1 MWGVFGL
8 VAVPRGLASAVFALI
23 AVETL
28 EVDDGPHAALSI
40 VTLTV
45 ALSVLA
51 HGISAAPLAEMYGR
65 WVGTERPSLETGGSD
80 DDRYTPQPRG
90 SILRGTDPSD

>member
-1 MWGVFGL
+1 MLFVGWFG
-8 VAVPRGLASAVFALI
+8 PRGLASVVFALI

-28 EVDDGPHAALSI
+28 EVDDTLRAALSI

-51 HGISAAPLAEMYGR
+51 HGISADPLAQRYGR
-65 WVGTERPSLETGGSD
+65 WVSSARPPIETSRSD
-80 DDRYTPQPRG
+80 DGGDSLQPRG
-90 SILRGTDPSD
+90 SIMHGTEPPD